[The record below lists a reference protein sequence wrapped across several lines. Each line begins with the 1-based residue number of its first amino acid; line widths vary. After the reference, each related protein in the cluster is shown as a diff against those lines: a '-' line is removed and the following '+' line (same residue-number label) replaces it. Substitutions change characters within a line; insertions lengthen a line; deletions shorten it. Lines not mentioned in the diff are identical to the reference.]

1 MGEQLL
7 LMGEID
13 LIVTITVSMWV
24 GMYAVL
30 VRRSL
35 GGTCSVL
42 LIGS

>member
-7 LMGEID
+7 REVEID
-13 LIVTITVSMWV
+13 LIVTMTMSMWV
-24 GMYAVL
+24 GMYA